1 MFKKYLSKLEAIIV
15 FAIHTYREAIYI
27 LIQYF
32 SWYYFSYRFKDFR
45 PLGIF
50 ICYIH
55 QRNIKLSFINSL
67 LPIAGLLLT
76 VFVVKRFLEAP
87 LKRNLKYYMLLL
99 RKPVL
104 FPKNRCMPKFSSF

>member
-1 MFKKYLSKLEAIIV
+1 V
-15 FAIHTYREAIYI
+15 VAIHTREAIYI

-32 SWYYFSYRFKDFR
+32 SWYYFSICRYRFKDFR

-67 LPIAGLLLT
+67 LPIGIT
-76 VFVVKRFLEAP
+76 VDGICSQTFFRGSIEKEL
-87 LKRNLKYYMLLL
+87 LKYYAVAKKASIPKKQMYAQILLV
-99 RKPVL
+99 P
-104 FPKNRCMPKFSSF
+104 